1 MRGPFRFTTLEE
13 AGRGGLARLG
23 AESGALPLLQAQWAG
38 LVGSFFARRTEPAAI
53 RGGCLTVRLLDPAG
67 RRIVREMLPE
77 LEKKVRGALPAIRSL
92 RLE

>member
-1 MRGPFRFTTLEE
+1 MTGPFRFTPLEE

-38 LVGSFFARRTEPAAI
+38 MVGSYFARRTEPVAF

-67 RRIVREMLPE
+67 KRTVRELLPE
-77 LEKKVRGALPAIRSL
+77 LEKKLRAVLPAVRSL